1 MKEEMGEDM
10 EKGIKQSM
18 RRRRKEALRVVK
30 GTWGKAEH
38 ETDHVAPLVL
48 CFLLHLPYISHE

>member
-1 MKEEMGEDM
+1 MGEDM
-10 EKGIKQSM
+10 EIGIKQSM